1 MEEKYLAAEKILKK
15 YGQEHLLSQY
25 DKLNDEK
32 KAKLLDEILT
42 LDFNQI
48 NELFKRIGKTEDEK
62 NGEIEPVGCTDK
74 SAMSKEELEHYE
86 SIGLK
91 AIKEG
96 NGLNFS
102 YVPCDKFIKEQ
113 NSYAYKKN
121 ITCFDLP
128 KEISNANFND
138 LYRDDSKRV
147 PIIKYF
153 KEFIDTYTKNKTGK
167 GLYLSGSFGSGKTY
181 LIAALFNELAKKD
194 ISSALVYY
202 PELLRSLKSSF
213 GSDYEEKF
221 EFIKTVPLLLLDD
234 IGAENTTAWSRDE
247 VLGPILQ
254 YRMEE
259 ELPTFFTSN
268 LTLKELESALSMTS
282 NGIEKVKA
290 KRIVERIKQLTV
302 SLELISK
309 NRRN

>member
-1 MEEKYLAAEKILKK
+1 MRKINTLIKKSDVTKLKSY
-15 YGQEHLLSQY
+15 YGEALG
-25 DKLNDEK
+25 DKDFKDYVNNLDVSSDVLINYTASIEDAVKEK
-32 KAKLLDEILT
+32 KACKDC
-42 LDFNQI
+42 
-48 NELFKRIGKTEDEK
+48 
-62 NGEIEPVGCTDK
+62 P
-74 SAMSKEELEHYE
+74 
-86 SIGLK
+86 GLK
-91 AIKEG
+91 NCPNTLKGHVYTALKDS

-102 YVPCDKFIKEQ
+102 YIPCDKLIKEE
-113 NSYAYKKN
+113 NTYAYKKN

-128 KEISNANFND
+128 KEISEASFSKA
-138 LYRDDSKRV
+138 YRDDNKRL
-147 PIIKYF
+147 PIFKYF
-153 KEFIDTYTKNKTGK
+153 KEFMDSYLKDKKGK

-181 LIAALFNELAKKD
+181 LVAALFNELAKKN

-221 EFIKTVPLLLLDD
+221 DFIKTVPLLLLDD
-234 IGAENTTAWSRDE
+234 IGAENTTSWSRDE

-268 LTLKELESALSMTS
+268 LTLSELEASLSITNS
-282 NGIEKVKA
+282 GTEKVKA
-290 KRIVERIKQLTV
+290 KRIIERIKQLTV
-302 SLELISK
+302 PLELISK

>member
-1 MEEKYLAAEKILKK
+1 MRKVNTLIKKSDITKLKSY
-15 YGQEHLLSQY
+15 YGEALG
-25 DKLNDEK
+25 DKDFKDYVDNLDVSSDVLINYTASIEDAVKEK
-32 KAKLLDEILT
+32 KACKDC
-42 LDFNQI
+42 
-48 NELFKRIGKTEDEK
+48 
-62 NGEIEPVGCTDK
+62 P
-74 SAMSKEELEHYE
+74 
-86 SIGLK
+86 GLK
-91 AIKEG
+91 NCPNTLKGHVYTALKDN

-102 YVPCDKFIKEQ
+102 YIPCNKLIKEE
-113 NSYAYKKN
+113 NTYAYKKN

-128 KEISNANFND
+128 KEISEASFSKA
-138 LYRDDSKRV
+138 YRDDNKRL
-147 PIIKYF
+147 PIFKYF
-153 KEFIDTYTKNKTGK
+153 KEFMDSYLKDKKGK

-181 LIAALFNELAKKD
+181 LVAALFNELAKKN

-221 EFIKTVPLLLLDD
+221 DFIKTVPLLLLDD
-234 IGAENTTAWSRDE
+234 IGAENTTSWSRDE

-268 LTLKELESALSMTS
+268 LTLSELEASLSITNS
-282 NGIEKVKA
+282 GIEKVKA
-290 KRIVERIKQLTV
+290 KRIIERIKQLTV
-302 SLELISK
+302 PLELISK